1 MFSSAALSR
10 ILIASACCSCVDSPG
25 LLGQSMLPTV
35 ATHTPRNSRGA
46 GGGSSDGLDAAAL
59 CCCAQPIGINSIN
72 NVPTNRHGDM
82 QVGTRRR
89 VACSMGARSFPGRV
103 GLSLQDRITLPKW
116 LI

>member
-46 GGGSSDGLDAAAL
+46 GGGWSCAAARTSGWRDGAL
-59 CCCAQPIGINSIN
+59 QLMQLSIKQRMQTTTAAVQCDTRYSQIGD
-72 NVPTNRHGDM
+72 TCRG
-82 QVGTRRR
+82 
-89 VACSMGARSFPGRV
+89 
-103 GLSLQDRITLPKW
+103 GL
-116 LI
+116 